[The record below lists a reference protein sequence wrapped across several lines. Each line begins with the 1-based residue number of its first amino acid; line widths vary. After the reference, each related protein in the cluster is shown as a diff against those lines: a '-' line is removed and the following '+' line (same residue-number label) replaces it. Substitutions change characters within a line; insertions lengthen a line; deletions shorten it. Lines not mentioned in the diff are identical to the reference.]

1 MLGVG
6 PTQTLS
12 RFGSSTNI
20 TIKRSE
26 VVDVH
31 SCDGPFAPASASPN
45 LKKRNGLLK
54 SLKRLGNF
62 FSGDS
67 PISAGPAE
75 VQPDSD
81 PSERNGLAHAFS
93 TPEFPC
99 TTPISISASP
109 SPSYMEMVQ
118 NHPLASALRSGGI
131 GSPPI
136 EPHSPGSPFPAAIR
150 GIFKRDSA
158 QHIRSSA
165 SCEVPSF
172 RCNVLSCGRAPVAI
186 SSPAVQDQLK
196 QQRLP
201 VSSPVNVLSVC
212 NSGSSGSVRSDNVHD
227 AGSPP
232 TVAGAT
238 AGTAMPACYNS
249 PIKTAAAGPTPA
261 QPQPQP
267 QPQPARPAIAASC
280 QPQSNTTLLALNPA
294 VPGPMRRRSW
304 CLEDYQVVKRLYK
317 GSSASVY
324 KATCLRSGLS
334 VALKV
339 YFLTRVPRNVVHMIK
354 REIELHHQLT
364 HPNVIQLYAAFLDGD
379 RIVLVQEYAA
389 RGDLFHLLRHIG
401 GRMTE
406 TQVSDVVMRPFLDAL
421 AYLHS
426 HGICHRDIKPENI
439 LFNDQWVLKI
449 ADFGVSINL
458 NEERA
463 VTRAG
468 TIDYMAP
475 EVTRCPLK
483 AEPNENKDNV
493 TLAYTSAVD
502 IWAAGVLSYELLVG
516 FTPMVAPPQG
526 TAASAKLPLQPDCA
540 VNQFQSI
547 CASSHTL
554 HFPTSLSQ
562 ASREFILATLSEN
575 PGDRPT
581 AKELLRHPWLCA

>member
-1 MLGVG
+1 MLGLG

-20 TIKRSE
+20 TIKSSE

-31 SCDGPFAPASASPN
+31 SCDGPFAPASASPI
-45 LKKRNGLLK
+45 LKKRHGLLK
-54 SLKRLGNF
+54 SLKRLGTL
-62 FSGDS
+62 FSGNS
-67 PISAGPAE
+67 PISAGDAE
-75 VQPDSD
+75 VRPDSD
-81 PSERNGLAHAFS
+81 PSERNGLAHALS

-99 TTPISISASP
+99 ATPISISASP
-109 SPSYMEMVQ
+109 SPSYMEIIH
-118 NHPLASALRSGGI
+118 NHPLASALRSGGV
-131 GSPPI
+131 GSPPT

-150 GIFKRDSA
+150 GIFKRDSG
-158 QHIRSSA
+158 QHISSSA

-172 RCNVLSCGRAPVAI
+172 RCNVLSCGAAPVTI
-186 SSPAVQDQLK
+186 SSSTVQDQLK
-196 QQRLP
+196 QHRLP
-201 VSSPVNVLSVC
+201 ASSPVNILSTC
-212 NSGSSGSVRSDNVHD
+212 NSGSSVSVRSDVVHD

-238 AGTAMPACYNS
+238 AGTAMPVCYNS

-261 QPQPQP
+261 QTQL
-267 QPQPARPAIAASC
+267 QPQPARPAVAVSC

-304 CLEDYQVVKRLYK
+304 CLEDYQVIKRLYK

-389 RGDLFHLLRHIG
+389 RGDLFHLLRQIG

-421 AYLHS
+421 TYLHS

-458 NEERA
+458 NDERA

-493 TLAYTSAVD
+493 SLAYTSAVD

-526 TAASAKLPLQPDCA
+526 TAASAKLSSKPNCA
-540 VNQFQSI
+540 VSQFLSI
-547 CASSHTL
+547 SASTRTL
-554 HFPTSLSQ
+554 HFPAALSQ
-562 ASREFILATLSEN
+562 ASRDFILAALSEN